1 MWVYTL
7 IGTILGT
14 LGFFLG
20 LWNLWR
26 AHRQPIRDL
35 QFERRK
41 NYAKMLEIYAK
52 QIGDVEE
59 KAKRGIF
66 PDQQTAENLGSAT
79 EMFKDVSNKLTVPT
93 KPQSL
98 RLDERL
104 TAVTAAIDKYMVPTN
119 DTEYFSD
126 QVPEEVV
133 VTLAALREDVEYTLA
148 GLWKIEQGRTICY
161 KRQFKNLGR

>member
-26 AHRQPIRDL
+26 AHRQPVRDL
-35 QFERRK
+35 QFDRRK

-52 QIGDVEE
+52 QVGEVEE

-66 PDQQTAENLGSAT
+66 PDPQTADDVGTAS
-79 EMFKDVSNKLTVPT
+79 EMFKDVSNKLVVPT
-93 KPQSL
+93 KQQSL
-98 RLDERL
+98 RLAERV
-104 TAVTAAIDKYMVPTN
+104 TTVTAAIDKYMVPT
-119 DTEYFSD
+119 DDSAFFRKR
-126 QVPEEVV
+126 VPEEILVS
-133 VTLAALREDVEYTLA
+133 LAALRGDVEYTLA

-161 KRQFKNLGR
+161 RHQFKKLD